1 MTAWLRAVRA
11 RVHALPAGRLAW
23 RIGVTFVGAAIVVVG
38 VVLLPLPGPGWLII
52 FAGLGVLATEYVW
65 AHRLSHRAHALVA
78 GWTRWVLRQ
87 GWWARA
93 LITVAGLSFLA
104 AVSVGAWQLSRLVQG

>member
-1 MTAWLRAVRA
+1 VTARLRAVRA
-11 RVHALPAGRLAW
+11 RVHALPAGRFAW
-23 RIGVTFVGAAIVVVG
+23 RLGVTFVGAAIVVVG

-65 AHRLSHRAHALVA
+65 AHRLLGRARALVA
-78 GWTRWVLRQ
+78 GWTRWVLRR

-93 LITVAGLSFLA
+93 LITVVGLVVLVA
-104 AVSVGAWQLSRLVQG
+104 LVAGAWQVYRLV